1 MPNAPSV
8 TLAPEAVREAFLRV
22 KENIRR
28 VIRGKDA
35 VIDDTLVCL
44 LAGGHLLI
52 EDLPGL
58 GKTTLAYCLA
68 RSVDC
73 SFSRIQFTSDML
85 PGDLLGVSVYD
96 ESTREFVFRRGPIFA
111 NLVLADEINRTSP
124 KTQSGLLEVMDRGRV
139 TVDGRTHP
147 LDEPFMVFATQ
158 NPADYESAFPLPES
172 QTDRFLMR
180 IRMGYPDYEDEA
192 AVLREAGARGGY
204 DRMDL
209 SPVMSH
215 AELNAARRAVAGVF
229 VEDSVRAHI
238 LDIARATRTE
248 SAFRCGVS
256 TRGAIALQSAARA
269 RALYSGRNHV
279 TPRDVRRSVAS
290 VLAHRLPLRRP
301 AADILEERAAV
312 EAVLERL
319 LESIPAPV

>member
-1 MPNAPSV
+1 MSPQDSVPS
-8 TLAPEAVREAFLRV
+8 PEAVRSAFARV

-28 VIRGKDA
+28 VIRGKDT

-73 SFSRIQFTSDML
+73 TFSRIQFTSDML
-85 PGDLLGVSVYD
+85 PSDVLGVSVYD
-96 ESTREFVFRRGPIFA
+96 EDTKEFVFKPGPVFA

-124 KTQSGLLEVMDRGRV
+124 KTQSGLLEVMERGRV
-139 TVDGRTHP
+139 TADGRTHQ
-147 LDEPFMVFATQ
+147 LGEPFMVFATQ

-180 IRMGYPDYEDEA
+180 IRMGYPEFDDEA
-192 AVLREAGARGGY
+192 AILRESGARGGY
-204 DRMDL
+204 DRIDL
-209 SPVMSH
+209 SSVISH

-229 VEDSVRAHI
+229 VEESV
-238 LDIARATRTE
+238 LDHLLRIVAATRTE
-248 SAFRCGVS
+248 SEFRCGVS
-256 TRGAIALQSAARA
+256 TRGAVALQAAARA
-269 RALYSGRNHV
+269 RALYSGRNYI
-279 TPRDVRRSVAS
+279 TPEDVRRSVKP

-312 EAVLERL
+312 EAVLSRIL
-319 LESIPAPV
+319 DAIPSPV

>member
-1 MPNAPSV
+1 MFG
-8 TLAPEAVREAFLRV
+8 RIRD
-22 KENIRR
+22 NIRR
-28 VIRGKDA
+28 VIKGKDA

-68 RSVDC
+68 RSVDG

-85 PGDLLGVSVYD
+85 PSDVLGVSIYD
-96 ESTREFVFRRGPIFA
+96 EGSGEFVFKRGPIFA

-147 LDEPFMVFATQ
+147 LEEPFMVFATQ
-158 NPADYESAFPLPES
+158 NPADNESAFPLPES

-180 IRMGYPDYEDEA
+180 IRMGYPEFDDEA
-192 AVLREAGARGGY
+192 AILRDAGARGGY
-204 DRMDL
+204 DAIDL
-209 SPVMSH
+209 APVVSR
-215 AELNAARRAVAGVF
+215 AELLSARRALPGVF
-229 VEDSVRAHI
+229 VEDGVLRY
-238 LDIARATRTE
+238 LLRLVTATRTE
-248 SAFRCGVS
+248 SEFRCGVS
-256 TRGAIALQSAARA
+256 TRGAVALQSASRA
-269 RALYSGRNHV
+269 RALYSGRNYV
-279 TPRDVRRSVAS
+279 TPDDVRRSVKG

-301 AADILEERAAV
+301 AADIIEERATV
-312 EAVLERL
+312 EAVLSRL
-319 LESIPAPV
+319 IASVEVPV